1 LGELESTS
9 AGGLVMLKLR
19 IDPSRVQRVL
29 VIGLSCLGDML
40 LASAALWNLRLFL
53 PKSHFTILVGPRALE
68 AVKEDP
74 MWDRVVVYHRQR
86 DFPGIRGRL
95 RFISYM
101 RSFSPDLLLDLR
113 SGLNPLFSGARYA
126 PLWGIRELLL
136 PKGLHEAER
145 NLWCLSTLG
154 VPLVTRGMRFY
165 VSPKAQGEGEAIL
178 GDRGPLAVLNPG
190 ASCRFNRWPVEGFLS
205 VARWL
210 AGRGLYVGVI
220 GKSQDEMA
228 LGETI
233 LSGLGDRGVD
243 LRSLPS
249 LGVLGAVIS
258 RASLFVSND
267 TGPLHLASA
276 MGTPT
281 VGIYARRDLA
291 LRYGPWCNRHACVL
305 PERDAADEGDRSRL
319 EALKSIGVDSVLDAC
334 SRLLEG
340 RV

>member
-1 LGELESTS
+1 
-9 AGGLVMLKLR
+9 MR

-53 PKSHFTILVGPRALE
+53 PKSDFTILVGPRALE

-74 MWDRVVVYHRQR
+74 MWNRVVVYDRQR
-86 DFPGIRGRL
+86 DFPGIVGRW

-101 RSFSPDLLLDLR
+101 RSFSPDLVVDLR

-126 PLWGIRELLL
+126 PLWGIRELML

-145 NLWCLSTLG
+145 NLWCMSTLG

-165 VSPKAQGEGEAIL
+165 ITPKAHREAEAVL
-178 GDRGPLAVLNPG
+178 GGRSPVVVLNPG
-190 ASCRFNRWPVEGFLS
+190 ANSRFNRWPVDGFLS

-220 GKSQDEMA
+220 GKSQDEMV

-233 LSGLGDRGVD
+233 LSGVGDRGVD

-276 MGTPT
+276 VGTPT

-291 LRYGPWCNRHACVL
+291 LRYGPWGNRHVCVL
-305 PERDAADEGDRSRL
+305 PTEDPADEADGSRL
-319 EALKSIGVDSVLDAC
+319 EALKSIGVDSVLEAC
-334 SRLLEG
+334 SRVLEG